1 MAENDIDWT
10 GTATAGA
17 GAVLGMIGG
26 AIQHNRNKDV
36 MDINLANSKAMAN
49 YNREQQMQLWRDTN
63 YSAQV
68 QELKKAGLSVGMMYG
83 MGGAGGATTATHA
96 AETPEM
102 RTMDIASHMAMG
114 TQLARTAAK
123 TELIKA
129 QTGKIKEETKKTGT
143 EIESLTQG
151 IENQKAQEALTAT
164 QTALTDLEFRIKG
177 ATLTEQQDMIKYGP
191 AKLS

>member
-1 MAENDIDWT
+1 MADNNIDWS
-10 GTATAGA
+10 GPATAGA

-26 AIQHNRNKDV
+26 AIQHKRNKDV

-68 QELKKAGLSVGMMYG
+68 NELKKAGLSVGMMYG

-102 RTMDIASHMAMG
+102 
-114 TQLARTAAK
+114 
-123 TELIKA
+123 
-129 QTGKIKEETKKTGT
+129 
-143 EIESLTQG
+143 
-151 IENQKAQEALTAT
+151 
-164 QTALTDLEFRIKG
+164 
-177 ATLTEQQDMIKYGP
+177 
-191 AKLS
+191 